1 MSTITT
7 AIAHQKDERERTRVW
22 YDCDRTESIS
32 EAVLSAAS
40 EHADCDTSEL
50 PPLSSYTDIDALNTL
65 FGDNSPGAPSLSGA
79 TLEFSYGALVVTVD
93 SAGLIEI
100 QNKSRL

>member
-22 YDCDRTESIS
+22 YDCDSTKSVS
-32 EAVLSAAS
+32 EAIVSAAS
-40 EHADCDTSEL
+40 EHANCDPSSL
-50 PPLSSYTDIDALNTL
+50 PSLTSYTDIDALNTL
-65 FGDNSPGAPSLSGA
+65 FGDSSPRAPSLSGA

-100 QNKSRL
+100 RNQSR